1 MNKLHHILV
10 PVDGSEHSRTAV
22 EQAMDLAQQYPV
34 EISFLY
40 VINLQK
46 VAVDSYL
53 LDEILASQRATG
65 EKILSHITSHI
76 PTNLKANSFVEEG
89 HPADVIVAFAR
100 ENKVDL
106 IIMGNRGLGA
116 IKSVLLGSVSQH
128 VIQHAHCS
136 VMISKS

>member
-10 PVDGSEHSRTAV
+10 PVDGSEHSCVAV
-22 EQAMDLAQQYPV
+22 AQAIDLAQQYPI

-46 VAVDSYL
+46 IAVDSYL
-53 LDEILASQRATG
+53 LDEILASQRETG
-65 EKILSHITSHI
+65 KKILSHITSHI
-76 PTNLKANSFVEEG
+76 PVDLKVASFVEEG
-89 HPADVIVAFAR
+89 HPADVIVAFAKK
-100 ENKVDL
+100 NKVDL
-106 IIMGNRGLGA
+106 IIMGSRGLGA

-136 VMISKS
+136 VLISKS